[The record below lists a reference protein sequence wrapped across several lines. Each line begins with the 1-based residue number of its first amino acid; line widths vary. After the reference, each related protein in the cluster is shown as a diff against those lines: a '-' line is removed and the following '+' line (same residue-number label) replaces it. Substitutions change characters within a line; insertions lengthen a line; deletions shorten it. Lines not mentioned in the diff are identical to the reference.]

1 MIPANRLRKS
11 SFLRW
16 QTTQRSYAGD
26 DAGGGFVRRRQ
37 STEIYAASETGN
49 ICVEDSASLRYFVN
63 ILNSQKYMLPEKTAL
78 SERKRV
84 MHFCRAF
91 LVYLLAG

>member
-1 MIPANRLRKS
+1 MIYMIPANRLRKS

-26 DAGGGFVRRRQ
+26 DASGGGFVRRRQ

-49 ICVEDSASLRYFVN
+49 ICVEDSASLRYFGIYLTGRN
-63 ILNSQKYMLPEKTAL
+63 IRCREK
-78 SERKRV
+78 
-84 MHFCRAF
+84 
-91 LVYLLAG
+91 

>member
-1 MIPANRLRKS
+1 MIYMIPANRLRKS

-26 DAGGGFVRRRQ
+26 DAGGGQNRRQ

-63 ILNSQKYMLPEKTAL
+63 ILN
-78 SERKRV
+78 R
-84 MHFCRAF
+84 
-91 LVYLLAG
+91 

>member
-1 MIPANRLRKS
+1 MIYMIPANRLRKS

-26 DAGGGFVRRRQ
+26 DAGGGGFVRRRQ
-37 STEIYAASETGN
+37 YTEIYAASETGN

-63 ILNSQKYMLPEKTAL
+63 ILN
-78 SERKRV
+78 R
-84 MHFCRAF
+84 
-91 LVYLLAG
+91 